1 MPRIRTNRVLL
12 AKAALMRQRVIEMRK
27 NNRTVRIAA
36 LLFSVTLMLASVT
49 SCLGKGADSVEYPVT
64 EKPTYMI
71 YYGAV
76 DDEVVENARQY
87 DIAILHPRQGALSA
101 EQVDAIQ
108 SAGTKVLAY
117 LSVGED
123 LRTAGKTPEEMR
135 EDPRFTGDGSGPRV
149 DPRAEGETSLAAAV
163 VSGSDSPGGSGYA
176 SYYLDDNDHDGKP
189 DMNPYFTCAYTNI
202 GDPNWYEVLDTMT
215 MDGEDGVA
223 GIREILTE
231 NYGRGLGC
239 DGLFLDTVDT
249 CAPNAYTD
257 DDNPAKTRFEWTAVG
272 VADLMARIKADYPGT
287 LICQNRGL
295 FFYNHL
301 SEHYRY
307 TPRANVDYLLFESY
321 RLDSSPEHLYHEGYF
336 ADNKNNLVPRLAVE
350 SRREDGF
357 TVLSLGYAEGPEEYA
372 LSDTLTGNSD
382 KGQDTL
388 CQDVEEADE
397 RAGFSHYITNALLT
411 QPNDFVMNHLAAADN
426 EAPVWSSVYNDS
438 TEWPPHEPEPRVGL
452 GSAASEESRCVRIW
466 WDVALDRTG
475 VCYTLY
481 YQQGTFDFETDP
493 DLKKARKVLLVPTVT
508 EEYEQGKADA
518 YPYTATIDALE
529 SGKEYSFVLRAT
541 DTSPQHNEEKNTVVK
556 TVIIQ

>member
-1 MPRIRTNRVLL
+1 
-12 AKAALMRQRVIEMRK
+12 
-27 NNRTVRIAA
+27 
-36 LLFSVTLMLASVT
+36 MLASVT

-163 VSGSDSPGGSGYA
+163 VSGSDSPGGSGFA

-452 GSAASEESRCVRIW
+452 GTVVSEESRCATVY
-466 WDVALDRTG
+466 WDVALDQTG

-481 YQQGTFDFETDP
+481 YQQGAFDFETDP

-508 EEYEQGKADA
+508 EEYEQGAADA
-518 YPYTATIDALE
+518 YPYRATVDALE

-556 TVIIQ
+556 TAVIQ